1 MGSFRRVKPSNWR
14 QRYNIACC
22 PHSKNTFVVYIE
34 INLPLRS
41 KKNVLQFINEFLTIV
56 LLQTDSSILG
66 GMIVSIGDKYAD
78 MSTKTKIQ
86 KLTKLI
92 KET

>member
-1 MGSFRRVKPSNWR
+1 MS
-14 QRYNIACC
+14 A
-22 PHSKNTFVVYIE
+22 VV
-34 INLPLRS
+34 S
-41 KKNVLQFINEFLTIV
+41 
-56 LLQTDSSILG
+56 LQTDSSILG
-66 GMIVSIGDKYAD
+66 GMIVSIGDKYVD

>member
-1 MGSFRRVKPSNWR
+1 MSFFSF
-14 QRYNIACC
+14 
-22 PHSKNTFVVYIE
+22 STVVTSSQSD
-34 INLPLRS
+34 P
-41 KKNVLQFINEFLTIV
+41 
-56 LLQTDSSILG
+56 SILG
-66 GMIVSIGDKYAD
+66 GMIVSIGDKYVD